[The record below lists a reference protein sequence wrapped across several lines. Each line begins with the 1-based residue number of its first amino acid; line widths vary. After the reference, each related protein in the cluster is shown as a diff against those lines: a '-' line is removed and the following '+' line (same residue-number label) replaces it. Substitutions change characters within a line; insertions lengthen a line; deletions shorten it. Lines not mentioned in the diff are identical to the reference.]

1 LLRNCI
7 TYLIQKR
14 VYFKIHPFLFCLFFS
29 FPSYSSYYFNSEL
42 ELAYKEII
50 QLKLIDA
57 KTRINTEQ
65 MRDPQNGIPIYLLSL
80 AETTALLFSE
90 DETKYQQIKS
100 NESAFIKLIQSNNL
114 ATSPYHNFCLAEI
127 KLQWA
132 FTKMKFNDEVAAAIS
147 TKQALGILN
156 ENLKRYPTFVP
167 TKKSLGLLNI
177 LIGSIPNSHAWIA
190 SSLGFKGNISKG
202 MQMIQDVIDSKTI
215 YLQEGYLI
223 KIIAEQYIL
232 NRDPKL
238 ETMKYLYNRYPTNIL
253 YTFLYASVLGKK
265 GNSTDALL
273 QIEAISTTNAYVCI
287 PAIDYLQGD
296 LLLQQGKYSDSRYF
310 FNRYIQTFKGKNLLK
325 DATYKLFL
333 SYWLNDEDETAM
345 TYWNSIKNV
354 GQATYES
361 DKYAQKIVLSNELP
375 NKKLTKL
382 RLFTD
387 GGYLNKAF
395 EAFNTT
401 NLSDLKTKKDK
412 IEYYYRAARLYQK
425 TGRQHDCVQYY
436 LKVIDL
442 SAEIKNNYYYAPNAS
457 LQLGYIYAE
466 KHNNNLARSYFH
478 KAIAYKN
485 HEYENSI
492 EQKAKISLSEL
503 R

>member
-1 LLRNCI
+1 MLKNCI

-14 VYFKIHPFLFCLFFS
+14 VYLRIHPFLFCLLFS

-50 QLKLIDA
+50 QLKIIEA

-65 MRDPQNGIPIYLLSL
+65 LRDPQNGIPVYLLSL

-90 DETKYQQIKS
+90 DETKYTQIKS
-100 NESAFIKLIQSNNL
+100 CESAYLKLIQSNNL
-114 ATSPYHNFCLAEI
+114 ASSPYHNFCLAEI

-132 FTKMKFNDEVAAAIS
+132 FTKMKFNDEVAAAVA
-147 TKQALGILN
+147 TKQALSLLN
-156 ENLKRYPTFVP
+156 ENLKLHATFVP

-190 SSLGFKGNISKG
+190 SSLGFKGNITTG

-232 NRDPKL
+232 NRDPGL
-238 ETMKYLYNRYPTNIL
+238 ETMKYLDNRYPNNIL

-265 GNSTDALL
+265 GNSKEAIQ
-273 QIEAISTTNAYVCI
+273 QIETISKTNAYLSI
-287 PAIDYLQGD
+287 PTIDYLQGD
-296 LLLQQGKYSDSRYF
+296 LLLQQGKYIESRYY
-310 FNRYIQTFKGKNLLK
+310 FNRYIQMFKGKNLLK
-325 DATYKLFL
+325 DATFKLFL
-333 SYWLNDEDETAM
+333 SYWLNDEDETAL
-345 TYWNSIKNV
+345 TYWNTIKNI

-361 DKYAQKIVLSNELP
+361 DKYAQKIALSNELP
-375 NKKLTKL
+375 NKQLTKL
-382 RLFTD
+382 RYFTD
-387 GGYLNKAF
+387 GGYYTKAF

-425 TGRQHDCVQYY
+425 TGRQNDCIQYY
-436 LKVIDL
+436 VKVINL
-442 SAEIKNNYYYAPNAS
+442 SKKKKNNYYYAPNAA

-466 KHNNNLARSYFH
+466 HHNNNLARNYFH

-503 R
+503 K